1 MKDLAIALRAAQ
13 LFAHNAH
20 NSTTGCT
27 FFSDH
32 EFLGEAYPAYEEA
45 YDGVVER
52 CIGLAIDIDLCEITL
67 AAAKAACKGIS
78 ATSLTDSVNDFNNL
92 YAMEKAICACVDD
105 AINGTSNGTQNF
117 LQGIADNSE
126 MRQYKICQR
135 LKNVDG
141 AKKSD
146 ALTMARKRAAAAVA
160 STDMAEEEAE

>member
-32 EFLGEAYPAYEEA
+32 EFFGESYGAYEDA
-45 YDGVVER
+45 YDGVIER
-52 CIGLAIDIDLCEITL
+52 CIGLSIDIDLCEITL
-67 AAAKAACKGIS
+67 AAAKAACKGVS
-78 ATSLTDSVNDFNNL
+78 AVSLTDSINDFNSL

-105 AINGTSNGTQNF
+105 AISGTSNGTQNF

-135 LKNVDG
+135 LKNVEG

-146 ALTMARKRAAAAVA
+146 ALTMARKRAAAAI
-160 STDMAEEEAE
+160 SSNDSYEE